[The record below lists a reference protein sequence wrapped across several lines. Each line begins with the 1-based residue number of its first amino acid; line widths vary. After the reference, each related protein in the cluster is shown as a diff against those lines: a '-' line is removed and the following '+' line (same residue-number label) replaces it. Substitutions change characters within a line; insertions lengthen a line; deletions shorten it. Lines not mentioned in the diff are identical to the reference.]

1 MFITNIQIK
10 TIKTMMKKNILF
22 IISAAFIAASFVA
35 CQPKQ
40 PTSYTIHGEIAG
52 DANGKQVFL
61 FPIVGEVAMDS
72 TTIEDNKFSFT
83 GTMDAPD
90 RVRVV
95 IDANPEDKKGNKR
108 GFKQSYFYLENGDIQ
123 YIAHIDSMPSL
134 FYNPNVKSVSP
145 VIKGSKSQDLHES
158 YMTSVKELNT
168 KFRSL
173 DQEYLIEYHQ
183 PAMDGEFNVER
194 GIELQKQINEVSAQL
209 GKEKMNFIRAN
220 ADSRV
225 ALDMGASYFQDIFS
239 SLTVNEVDEL
249 LEILRPSWG
258 GTEEFA
264 DLEEMAQ
271 HAKKIAIGSKY
282 TDVNLLNKDGDSVKL
297 SDYIHPDKYTLVEF
311 WATWCGPCR
320 AEIPHLKHVYEEF
333 KDKNFDIINVSFD
346 DNTEEWHKTLKEE
359 GMTWTQLID
368 PQHFEGEAAKAYRI
382 MGIPY
387 SILLDPDGI
396 IIGTDMRGAKLD
408 LALQGKIE

>member
-1 MFITNIQIK
+1 
-10 TIKTMMKKNILF
+10 MKKNILLVISTAFLIAGF
-22 IISAAFIAASFVA
+22 IA
-35 CQPKQ
+35 CQPKE
-40 PTSYTIHGEIAG
+40 PTSYTIYGEIAG
-52 DANGKQVFL
+52 DADGKQVL
-61 FPIVGEVAMDS
+61 LYPIVGEVAMDS
-72 TTIEDNKFSFT
+72 TVIEDNKFSFT

-90 RVRVV
+90 RVRIV
-95 IDANPEDKKGNKR
+95 IDANPADKKGNKR

-134 FYNPNVKSVSP
+134 FYNPNVKSVAP

-158 YMTSVKELNT
+158 YMSSIKELNT
-168 KFRSL
+168 KYRSL
-173 DQEYLIEYHQ
+173 DQEYLTEYHQ

-220 ADSRV
+220 ADTRV
-225 ALDMGASYFQDIFS
+225 AFDMAESYFQDIFVT
-239 SLTVNEVDEL
+239 LTVDEIDEL
-249 LEILRPSWG
+249 MEILRPSWS
-258 GTEEFA
+258 GTKRFT

-282 TDVNLLNKDGDSVKL
+282 IDVNLLNKEGESVKL
-297 SDYIHPDKYTLVEF
+297 SNYIQPDKYTLVEF

-346 DNTEEWHKTLKEE
+346 DTTDEWHKTLKEE

>member
-1 MFITNIQIK
+1 MR
-10 TIKTMMKKNILF
+10 KNILLL
-22 IISAAFIAASFVA
+22 ISATFLLAAFTA
-35 CQPKQ
+35 CQPKE

-52 DANGKQVFL
+52 DNANGKQVML
-61 FPIVGEVAMDS
+61 YPIVGEVAMDS
-72 TTIEDNKFSFT
+72 TTIADNKFTFT

-90 RVRVV
+90 RVRIV
-95 IDANPEDKKGNKR
+95 IDANPEEEKGNKR

-158 YMTSVKELNT
+158 YLASVKDLNT
-168 KFRSL
+168 KYRDL
-173 DQEYLIEYHQ
+173 DQEYLAEYHQ
-183 PAMDGEFNVER
+183 PAMKGEFNVER
-194 GIELQKQINEVSAQL
+194 GIELQKQIDNVSNEL
-209 GKEKMNFIRAN
+209 NKEKMNFIRNN

-225 ALDMGASYFQDIFS
+225 AFDMGASYFQDIFVT
-239 SLTVNEVDEL
+239 LTADEIDEL
-249 LEILRPSWG
+249 MAILKPSWD
-258 GTEEFA
+258 GTKEFA
-264 DLEEMAQ
+264 DLEETAL
-271 HAKKIAIGSKY
+271 ASKKIAIGSKY
-282 TDVNLLNKDGDSVKL
+282 TDVTLLDKKGESVKL
-297 SDYIHPDKYTLVEF
+297 SDYIQPEKYTLVEF

-320 AEIPHLKHVYEEF
+320 VEIPHLKHVYEEY

-346 DNTEEWHKTLKEE
+346 DTTEEWHKTMKEE

-368 PQHFEGEAAKAYRI
+368 PQHFEGEAARAYRI

-387 SILLDPDGI
+387 SIMLDPNGI

-408 LALQGKIE
+408 LTLQEKIQ